1 MPRTAKVYRLDRPVD
16 AAYDHVLGSDAAD
29 ITLVEYG
36 SYACPHCRA
45 ANERIA
51 QIRDQFGDRL
61 RYAFRHLPLAGS
73 ELARRAAEL
82 AERAPD
88 EERFWDAHLSL
99 MTRSETLTE
108 EDLKVVADELGVD
121 REDPE
126 TAAGRTRRAKERV
139 AQDEE
144 SARASG

>member
-1 MPRTAKVYRLDRPVD
+1 MSEPKPQFSNRLDQPVD
-16 AAYDHVLGSDAAD
+16 EARDHVLGPPNAE

-51 QIRDQFGDRL
+51 QVRDQFGDRL
-61 RYAFRHLPLAGS
+61 RYVFRHRPLTGV

-82 AERAPD
+82 VERARDPN
-88 EERFWDAHLSL
+88 RFWDEHVKL

-108 EDLKVVADELGVD
+108 DDLVSVARDLGVPAD
-121 REDPE
+121 C
-126 TAAGRTRRAKERV
+126 G
-139 AQDEE
+139 
-144 SARASG
+144 